1 MRLNWY
7 YLKANWFDQI
17 EVINHHNL
25 ETLELSAAG
34 KFTSNLEVLRGF
46 DAFLAEDDL
55 AKIERYK
62 KKRQNR
68 RFSLR
73 SNFFQRQF
81 SGISAGIGQEF
92 SMKHCSEESSL
103 FLFSS
108 EALGSYQRE
117 PSRAL
122 LEAL

>member
-7 YLKANWFDQI
+7 YLEANWFDQI

-25 ETLELSAAG
+25 RTLELSAAG

-62 KKRQNR
+62 KSVKT
-68 RFSLR
+68 
-73 SNFFQRQF
+73 
-81 SGISAGIGQEF
+81 ED
-92 SMKHCSEESSL
+92 
-103 FLFSS
+103 
-108 EALGSYQRE
+108 
-117 PSRAL
+117 SR
-122 LEAL
+122 